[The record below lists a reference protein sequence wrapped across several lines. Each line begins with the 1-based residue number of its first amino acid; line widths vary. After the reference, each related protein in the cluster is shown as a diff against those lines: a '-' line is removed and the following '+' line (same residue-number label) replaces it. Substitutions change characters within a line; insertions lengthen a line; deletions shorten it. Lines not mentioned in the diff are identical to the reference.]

1 VQVVQSFQCTG
12 GLIGSSF
19 QKLFWVKST
28 GMVLEE
34 RFSARGLPPPRLK
47 SCIKKKRFQGLV
59 LFRFLVICEFAL
71 EIDLRHVAKLPPPE
85 Y

>member
-47 SCIKKKRFQGLV
+47 SCIKIKKVSRTGFVSDFWSFVNL
-59 LFRFLVICEFAL
+59 L
-71 EIDLRHVAKLPPPE
+71 
-85 Y
+85 

>member
-1 VQVVQSFQCTG
+1 MQVVQSFQCTG

-34 RFSARGLPPPRLK
+34 RFSARGLPPPRLR
-47 SCIKKKRFQGLV
+47 SCIKKKKRFQGLV
-59 LFRFLVICEFAL
+59 LFPIFGHL
-71 EIDLRHVAKLPPPE
+71 
-85 Y
+85 